1 MDNNKIVTNCDR
13 SYEDDQG
20 NVIAS
25 QEVEDNLG
33 GHSKRLQ
40 GRQWLLSWGQKEE
53 FSQGK
58 NATKRELQT

>member
-1 MDNNKIVTNCDR
+1 MNNNKIVTNCDR

-33 GHSKRLQ
+33 G
-40 GRQWLLSWGQKEE
+40 
-53 FSQGK
+53 
-58 NATKRELQT
+58 